1 MSVNMVTLSGNI
13 TRDAELHNT
22 AATGTAVLD
31 FSIAV
36 NDRRRNNATGEWED
50 HANFFDITVFGKRAE
65 AIHTW
70 CLKGV
75 KVVVSGKLR
84 QNVWQDKNT
93 GQNRSRVTIIADEI
107 DFMSRGGNGNGGAQ
121 NAPAQQ
127 PTPQPAPQVTQQQ
140 TPQAQP
146 QASAPANSYVAS
158 NAYDDEDVPF

>member
-1 MSVNMVTLSGNI
+1 MENKMSVNMVTLSGNI
-13 TRDAELHNT
+13 TRDAELHKT
-22 AATGTAVLD
+22 SATGTAVLD

-36 NDRRRNNATGEWED
+36 NDRRHNSQTGEWED
-50 HANFFDITVFGKRAE
+50 HPNFFDITVFGKRAE

-107 DFMSRGGNGNGGAQ
+107 DFMSRGNNGGNNGGGQAAAQ
-121 NAPAQQ
+121 PTPVQQPAQQ
-127 PTPQPAPQVTQQQ
+127 
-140 TPQAQP
+140 QA
-146 QASAPANSYVAS
+146 APANDYNASGSYE
-158 NAYDDEDVPF
+158 DEDIPF